1 MFTPGLF
8 VLMALFGS
16 ISTSYGLLM
25 ELQSGVIERFRVT
38 PVSRWALLY
47 GLPTSWPGLGQDI
60 VPQASDKRMEE
71 ITACL

>member
-38 PVSRWALLY
+38 PVSRWALL
-47 GLPTSWPGLGQDI
+47 
-60 VPQASDKRMEE
+60 
-71 ITACL
+71 